1 MFNRVWATPVS
12 ACDRSLVDRQLSLLC
27 IRHVEVDARSELSL
41 QAHLSLYRHR
51 WSLKP
56 VSYRRLRQVTYVG
69 LTPRE
74 LNVCTKGDSVWSIY
88 DSLHLYVTQDRT
100 HLTRTA
106 AKMKSR
112 NNLISKLADNSG
124 CKYHLHVSSGPLQI
138 AIHFC
143 APPPP
148 SYARRRLLCFHSV
161 LYRCPDVSCQH
172 RRFWT
177 YFNEMWGVNTDYH
190 QQLNWLH
197 FGRNCT
203 RDKGAG
209 YDRKFESTSNRR
221 CYVAND
227 FTDFTHPRGWWV
239 HYTHAAAEASYG
251 RAWSLALRFS

>member
-74 LNVCTKGDSVWSIY
+74 LNVCTKGDSVWSTIH
-88 DSLHLYVTQDRT
+88 STFMSHRIVPIWHALLLRWRVVTIWSQNL
-100 HLTRTA
+100 LTTRGASTICTWA
-106 AKMKSR
+106 
-112 NNLISKLADNSG
+112 LVLCKLQ
-124 CKYHLHVSSGPLQI
+124 YTFVP
-138 AIHFC
+138 
-143 APPPP
+143 PPPP

>member
-124 CKYHLHVSSGPLQI
+124 CKYHLHVSSSPLQI

-143 APPPP
+143 APPPTKL
-148 SYARRRLLCFHSV
+148 R
-161 LYRCPDVSCQH
+161 
-172 RRFWT
+172 
-177 YFNEMWGVNTDYH
+177 
-190 QQLNWLH
+190 
-197 FGRNCT
+197 
-203 RDKGAG
+203 
-209 YDRKFESTSNRR
+209 
-221 CYVAND
+221 
-227 FTDFTHPRGWWV
+227 
-239 HYTHAAAEASYG
+239 AAEATML
-251 RAWSLALRFS
+251 SLCTVPLSRCIVPTSSFLNIFQWNVGS